1 RRILE
6 YGPDLDRELALA
18 RLALPDA
25 PRLQERMLGAAALR
39 TDGAVRP
46 ADTRH
51 VLGADIEVGE
61 VPDCFEKRGGE
72 PFLGHT
78 GDFTTSPQV
87 CQVYRPP
94 CCGGP
99 VQPGQN
105 DTYSR
110 ATSGDSP
117 QTWDNVTCLR
127 RIRTWDANGRT
138 RGGGGGRPRG
148 CTAASSTGSCGPADP
163 ESCAGRRRLRADA
176 WRRRAAADADE
187 RTRG

>member
-1 RRILE
+1 AP
-6 YGPDLDRELALA
+6 GPVE
-18 RLALPDA
+18 
-25 PRLQERMLGAAALR
+25 
-39 TDGAVRP
+39 
-46 ADTRH
+46 
-51 VLGADIEVGE
+51 
-61 VPDCFEKRGGE
+61 EKS
-72 PFLGHT
+72 H
-78 GDFTTSPQV
+78 S
-87 CQVYRPP
+87 

-187 RTRG
+187 RTRGAASTCRAGAHGSKGTARSPARSRALAEPDEDSGRAP